1 MTKIYDNI
9 RAVRVLKNLSQE
21 YVAETLGVSQ
31 SAYGKLERGE
41 TRVTWEKLERISEV
55 LGTTP
60 FLISSFRDANAYQT
74 NTDPQLAAEASEVY
88 IRQNRDINQLKDKIE
103 MLEEMNSLLKRQ
115 LQDKDEIINLLRP
128 RHEAGN

>member
-41 TRVTWEKLERISEV
+41 TRVTWEKLENVSEI
-55 LGTTP
+55 LGSTP
-60 FLISSFRDANAYQT
+60 FLISSFRDEQAYQT
-74 NTDPQLAAEASEVY
+74 VADPQIAAEASEVY
-88 IRQNRDINQLKDKIE
+88 IRQNRDNNQLKEKIE
-103 MLEEMNSLLKRQ
+103 MLGEMNSLLKRQ
-115 LQDKDEIINLLRP
+115 LVDKDEIIALLRA
-128 RHEAGN
+128 EQ